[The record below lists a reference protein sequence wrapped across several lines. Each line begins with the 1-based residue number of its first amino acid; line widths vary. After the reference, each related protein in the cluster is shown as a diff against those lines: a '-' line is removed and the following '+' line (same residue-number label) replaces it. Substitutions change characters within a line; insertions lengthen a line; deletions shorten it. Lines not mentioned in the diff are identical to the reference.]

1 MRITVDID
9 DAKLDEVLA
18 VTGQKKKSPAVAV
31 ALDEFLEHRRRQAFL
46 ARVKA
51 GKTDY
56 QASNDEVE
64 TLSQVER

>member
-18 VTGQKKKSPAVAV
+18 VTGQHKKSPAVAV
-31 ALDEFLEHRRRQAFL
+31 ALDEFLKHRRRQAFL

-64 TLSQVER
+64 SLSRIER